1 MYHQAHWN
9 TSGSLTATNIFNY
22 QWVLSTYGL
31 LRLDQVDG
39 QLGRNTTTAITAYQQ
54 NFGLLPTSGTFGPR
68 TIERLNADLARL
80 ASNGQYPPTA
90 NQVASARAEQAMSG
104 IRQPAD
110 GAFGKGGQ
118 QPFMGGQQPFMGG
131 QQPFMGGQQ
140 PFIGG
145 SQPNVASIFSS
156 AKDGIPA
163 QSIAVPPALSRMIPP
178 ETAAQ
183 LSTMP
188 AAQVQSFLDSLSQR
202 VTAMAAD
209 GGTPG
214 TGKDISAVPLVA
226 PDGNVVAAVSA
237 TPVALPAAATPPPQT
252 TIQPK
257 GWWEGLSDGEKAG
270 VAIGGVVVVG
280 GLAGLLIWATKK

>member
-9 TSGSLTATNIFNY
+9 TSGNLTATNIRNY

-31 LRLDQVDG
+31 LRLDQIDG
-39 QLGRNTTTAITAYQQ
+39 QLGRNTTAAITAYQQ

-90 NQVASARAEQAMSG
+90 NQVAGARAEQAMSG

-118 QPFMGGQQPFMGG
+118 QSFGQGGQQS
-131 QQPFMGGQQ
+131 
-140 PFIGG
+140 FIGG

-202 VTAMAAD
+202 VTSMAAD

-237 TPVALPAAATPPPQT
+237 TPVALPAAAAAPPQT
-252 TIQPK
+252 NIQPK

-270 VAIGGVVVVG
+270 FAIGGVVVVG